1 MNYLN
6 FVRIAVDNN
15 IICWKALQGQQLAI
29 QTNDLKSSDK
39 LCDYEAVQRLF
50 QLQKYGRVVLVAVDQ
65 VYREASRTSD
75 ESRRM
80 KLLGTLDLCKE
91 KFFLTRFDTLSH
103 SHRALKA
110 SGESGI
116 NLSYECY
123 WITDDNKRRIKEYV
137 GHGRTPKE
145 KADLEVLATIA
156 IAGVRRFVTVD
167 EPLLANSHI
176 IEFVKQQDDIWIYRP
191 SEVLPM
197 VDITP
202 QQPMDYFMSR

>member
-1 MNYLN
+1 MHHLD

-15 IICWKALQGQQLAI
+15 IICWKAFQGQQLAI
-29 QTNDLKSSDK
+29 QTNNPKSRDK

-50 QLQKYGRVVLVAVDQ
+50 ELQKYGRVVLVAVDQ
-65 VYREASRTSD
+65 VYREASKTSD
-75 ESRRM
+75 ESKRM
-80 KLLGTLDLCKE
+80 RLLHTIYLCKE
-91 KFFLTRFDTLSH
+91 KFFLTQFNTLSH
-103 SHRALKA
+103 SHRVLKA

-123 WITDDNKRRIKEYV
+123 WITDDNNRRIKEYV
-137 GHGRTPKE
+137 ENGRTPKE
-145 KADLEVLATIA
+145 KVDLEVLATIA

-167 EPLLANSHI
+167 EALLANNHI

-191 SEVLPM
+191 SEILPL

-202 QQPMDYFMSR
+202 QTPMD

>member
-1 MNYLN
+1 MHYLD

-15 IICWKALQGQQLAI
+15 IICWKAFQGQQLAI
-29 QTNDLKSSDK
+29 KTNDPKSRDK

-50 QLQKYGRVVLVAVDQ
+50 ELQKYGRVVLVAVDQ
-65 VYREASRTSD
+65 VYREASKTSD
-75 ESRRM
+75 KSKRM
-80 KLLGTLDLCKE
+80 RLLYTVYLCKE

-116 NLSYECY
+116 NLSSEYY
-123 WITDDNKRRIKEYV
+123 WVTDDNKRRIKEYV
-137 GHGRTPKE
+137 EHGRTPKE
-145 KADLEVLATIA
+145 KVDLEVLATIA

-167 EPLLANSHI
+167 EALLANSHI

-191 SEVLPM
+191 SEILPL

-202 QQPMDYFMSR
+202 QQPMDYSISR

>member
-1 MNYLN
+1 MHYLN
-6 FVRIAVDNN
+6 YIRIAVDNN
-15 IICWKALQGQQLAI
+15 VICWKALQDQRLAI
-29 QTNDLKSSDK
+29 RTDDPNLSEK
-39 LCDYEAVQRLF
+39 LRDYEAIQRLF

-65 VYREASRTSD
+65 VYREASKTSD
-75 ESRRM
+75 ESKRM
-80 KLLGTLDLCKE
+80 KLLNTLDLCKE
-91 KFFLTRFDTLSH
+91 KFFLTQFDTLSH
-103 SHRALKA
+103 SHKALKA

-145 KADLEVLATIA
+145 RVDLEVLATIA

-176 IEFVKQQDDIWIYRP
+176 IEFVKQHDDIWVYRP
-191 SEVLPM
+191 SEILPL

-202 QQPMDYFMSR
+202 QQPMDYSIST